1 MGWFPL
7 LVLIVFGMVSIA
19 YMMQMPKEKPMH
31 NIKRVIRGVG
41 ADPVVEPVV
50 DVKHPSVEPV
60 GVVEPEPVVEPVST
74 VLRPLTP
81 PIKLEKSDDRYQQL
95 KYITD
100 AFKEHN
106 VVYYLDAGSIL
117 GAVRIG
123 GVMNHDKDIDIA
135 TLDANEEDIEEAL
148 NDAKVQWEFQNS
160 GTGPGNSGFGYKVT
174 LKNTKT
180 YIDIWLMSISGP
192 NVVCVGRQN
201 GCKRWL
207 NKYHVN
213 PEQLT
218 QKTDVILPLRELRF
232 GTEMLMFPNKVID
245 YLNKRY
251 PNWKTK
257 CGGWQRGTRKCQ
269 PSENEYFRN
278 NYEGNL
284 ELLGAKADKRKTVGI
299 VTVMTK
305 QNKWCE
311 CGTQTMKNYAITH
324 GYTYYL
330 ITKENHFLKHVKFQK
345 YAAVLDNMKHDIM
358 VLMDCDIAIT
368 NPQIKVEE
376 IFEEYNNDIIIAR
389 DAIWKKDVP
398 INSGVIIFK
407 NSQFSKGVLEK
418 MKYSSKSTSNKY
430 LGKVL
435 VDQPVLTHLLVE
447 KGIKEHPSTAFEKT
461 NHVTIVPQ
469 RVMNAFHRRGVS
481 FFKNDPEDSR
491 WRKGDWLAHVTG
503 SPARIRT
510 QIMKELG
517 ACKDKNTLIHD
528 NHEKTTLVLMGFSP
542 KRIPNYEILFKSYG
556 SMTNV
561 LDKIIFIW
569 NNQDVD
575 PPKIPST
582 DVSIKIWKSQV
593 NSMVNR
599 YRVYDY
605 VDTVSVL
612 TVDDDVLLS
621 GLLIKDMIKTFYMD
635 QSALIGL
642 DERSFTKNKY
652 SFRKTNAN
660 KLVIGKTMMWNKKYT
675 KEFLLDNAL
684 VSFSEENPCEDIA
697 MNFLIRHNTGKEPKI
712 IKMTYEKFRKN
723 LNETDGLSIDPT
735 TDWQAERNI
744 CIAFMQSHFY
754 PKKIT
759 FLGST
764 WCLPP
769 YYGKNCMYESKEE
782 CTKTSDKCFY
792 NPIYGV
798 AHVSCER
805 WFGAQ
810 KTEQVTWDTRKT
822 DVDRNDAHAKSFNFY
837 SNLPKHLGHVVELG
851 SGPFTQSKTIL
862 KDHTADSIT
871 LVEPMALHYM
881 NTVEHCYYKKGR
893 FGTLPTTLMS
903 IPAEKIPDN
912 MQFDTVI
919 MINVIE
925 HVYDAF
931 SILKKAVELVK
942 PGGYFVWHERLW
954 NKYEGKASSTNDRE
968 FHLHP
973 IRLKQAVAETIIK
986 LFDTLFVSYDTDEL
1000 RRLKTDGIYFIG
1012 KKRPGPIPDTFLP
1025 IHTECINSG
1034 HIGSKIILYDLN
1046 KIEYFYGSTK
1056 VAEIVLIIDDHNDD
1070 RLQLEKYKS
1079 KLKTV
1084 ISGQKPEFDCIEYD
1098 GSIKENS
1105 VICIPPHKTEIFS
1118 LLQELNNVISKYA
1131 TEKQVYGNVFSGNAH
1146 DQVISY
1152 SKHVQDYVRD
1162 YGVDHICEIGFAGGH
1177 SATTLLLATEGS
1189 GASYTAF
1196 DIWDRKFYEN
1206 TALKWLKEKFPL
1218 RNIHIIKGD
1227 STITVPNSEPLQC
1240 DIIHIDGAHHAH
1252 YPKTDYI
1259 NMQKHASANNLLLID
1274 DCTDSWKAVMEGVKF
1289 ATDNNIFQ
1297 ERPKQFIPKAWS
1309 HRGKKKGWC
1318 IGSYSV

>member
-19 YMMQMPKEKPMH
+19 FMMQMPKEKPRH
-31 NIKRVIRGVG
+31 NIKRVIRGSG
-41 ADPVVEPVV
+41 VVEPV
-50 DVKHPSVEPV
+50 DVVEPV
-60 GVVEPEPVVEPVST
+60 EVVDVVESVKVVEPELVVEPEPEPEPVST
-74 VLRPLTP
+74 MIRPLTP

-106 VVYYLDAGSIL
+106 VVYYLDGGSVL

-148 NDAKVQWEFQNS
+148 KDAKVQWEFQNS

-232 GTEMLMFPNKVID
+232 GTEMLMFPNKVLD

-257 CGGWQRGTRKCQ
+257 CGGWQRGTRECQ

-278 NYEGNL
+278 YYEGNL

-311 CGTQTMKNYAITH
+311 CGTKTMQAYADTH
-324 GYTYYL
+324 GYSYYL

-389 DAIWKKDVP
+389 DAIWKKGVP

-430 LGKVL
+430 LGKPL

-461 NHVTIVPQ
+461 NHITIVPQ

-675 KEFLLDNAL
+675 KEFLLDNDL

-697 MNFLIRHNTGKEPKI
+697 MNFLIRHSTGKEPRI

-735 TDWQAERNI
+735 TNWQVERNN
-744 CIAFMQSHFY
+744 CIAFMQTHFKDPY
-754 PKKIT
+754 EKI
-759 FLGST
+759 
-764 WCLPP
+764 
-769 YYGKNCMYESKEE
+769 
-782 CTKTSDKCFY
+782 
-792 NPIYGV
+792 
-798 AHVSCER
+798 
-805 WFGAQ
+805 
-810 KTEQVTWDTRKT
+810 
-822 DVDRNDAHAKSFNFY
+822 FNM
-837 SNLPKHLGHVVELG
+837 
-851 SGPFTQSKTIL
+851 L
-862 KDHTADSIT
+862 KDLD
-871 LVEPMALHYM
+871 
-881 NTVEHCYYKKGR
+881 
-893 FGTLPTTLMS
+893 TT
-903 IPAEKIPDN
+903 
-912 MQFDTVI
+912 
-919 MINVIE
+919 
-925 HVYDAF
+925 
-931 SILKKAVELVK
+931 
-942 PGGYFVWHERLW
+942 
-954 NKYEGKASSTNDRE
+954 
-968 FHLHP
+968 
-973 IRLKQAVAETIIK
+973 
-986 LFDTLFVSYDTDEL
+986 
-1000 RRLKTDGIYFIG
+1000 
-1012 KKRPGPIPDTFLP
+1012 
-1025 IHTECINSG
+1025 
-1034 HIGSKIILYDLN
+1034 
-1046 KIEYFYGSTK
+1046 
-1056 VAEIVLIIDDHNDD
+1056 
-1070 RLQLEKYKS
+1070 
-1079 KLKTV
+1079 
-1084 ISGQKPEFDCIEYD
+1084 
-1098 GSIKENS
+1098 
-1105 VICIPPHKTEIFS
+1105 
-1118 LLQELNNVISKYA
+1118 ISKHA
-1131 TEKQVYGNVFSGNAH
+1131 STKQVYGNVFSGNAH
-1146 DQVISY
+1146 DQVVSY
-1152 SKHVQDYVRD
+1152 TQHVKDFVQK
-1162 YGVDHICEIGFAGGH
+1162 YGAHHICEIGFAGGH
-1177 SATTLLLATEGS
+1177 SATTLLLSTEMTS
-1189 GASYTAF
+1189 AKYTAF
-1196 DIWDRKFYEN
+1196 DIWDREFYEN
-1206 TALKWLKEKFPL
+1206 TALKWVKERFPL